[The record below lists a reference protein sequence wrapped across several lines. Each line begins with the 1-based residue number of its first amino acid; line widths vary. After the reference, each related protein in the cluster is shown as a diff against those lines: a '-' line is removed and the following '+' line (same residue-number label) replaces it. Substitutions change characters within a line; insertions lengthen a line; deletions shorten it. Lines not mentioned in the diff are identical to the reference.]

1 MAAGATFLPFN
12 QGGIVMRIG
21 LFPAALVMAGLAW
34 QANAEPASCE
44 SVGLLAKT
52 VMEARQSGVAMQ
64 DVMQGAN
71 ELTRQ
76 LLIAAYEQPPY
87 VSAGAK
93 QRAITNFQNDVY
105 LECVKQQ
112 R

>member
-1 MAAGATFLPFN
+1 
-12 QGGIVMRIG
+12 MRIG
-21 LFPAALVMAGLAW
+21 LFPLALVAAGLAG
-34 QANAEPASCE
+34 QANGDPASCE

-71 ELTRQ
+71 ELTKQ

-87 VSAGAK
+87 VSAAGK

-105 LECVKQQ
+105 LECVKHE

>member
-1 MAAGATFLPFN
+1 
-12 QGGIVMRIG
+12 MRIG
-21 LFPAALVMAGLAW
+21 LLPLALVMAGLVG

-44 SVGLLAKT
+44 SVGLLAQT

-71 ELTRQ
+71 ELTKQ

-87 VSAGAK
+87 VSAAAK
-93 QRAITNFQNDVY
+93 QRSITNFQNDVY